1 MCYSSS
7 NYRYCNGGVVGL
19 FTKPVVN
26 GIKRC
31 LVKTW
36 SRIYVLILVFMICAS
51 SCEDERGSIAPG
63 PNSGQRNIIKA
74 VDISSY
80 PEIALSNANYYNALG
95 EVEPLLNIL
104 KEEGIN
110 TIRLRLW
117 VNPSEG
123 HSGFQEVLAFSNEVK
138 AQGFKVWLSIHYS
151 DTWADPGQQSPPM
164 QWQNLSF
171 EALADSVYQYTEK
184 VVRAIRPDY
193 IQLGNEIN
201 SGLLHPHGH
210 IMDNQEGFLQIL
222 EQGSTAVRTT
232 SSGCRIIIHY
242 AGISGAEWFYDIVDS
257 VDYDIIGLS
266 YYPIWHGKN
275 LDSLSVTMQQLSTIY
290 DKDVVIA
297 ETAYPFTLDWND
309 YTNNIVGLQE
319 HLILPEYPASPGGQ
333 SDFVRDVTNR
343 VRTVDGGIGYCYWGG
358 ELIAWKGPQ
367 ATDASPWEN
376 QALFDF
382 SYQALP
388 VLSFLGGGE

>member
-1 MCYSSS
+1 
-7 NYRYCNGGVVGL
+7 
-19 FTKPVVN
+19 VVN

-31 LVKTW
+31 LGRNWLRLYGLV
-36 SRIYVLILVFMICAS
+36 LVFVLCAS

-63 PNSGQRNIIKA
+63 PNTGQRDVVKA

-80 PEIALSNANYYNALG
+80 PEIALSNANYLNALG
-95 EVEPLLNIL
+95 EVEPLLDIL
-104 KEEGIN
+104 KEEEIN

-117 VNPSEG
+117 IDPSNG
-123 HSGFQEVLAFSNEVK
+123 HSGFQEVRTFSNELK
-138 AQGFKVWLSIHYS
+138 AQGFKVWLSLHYS
-151 DTWADPGQQSPPM
+151 DTWADPGQQSPPS

-171 EALADSVYQYTEK
+171 EVLADSVYHYTEK
-184 VVRAIRPDY
+184 VVAEIRPDY

-201 SGLLHPHGH
+201 SGLLHPFGH
-210 IMDNQEGFLQIL
+210 ITDNREGFLQLL
-222 EQGSTAVRTT
+222 EQTSAAVRAT
-232 SSGCRIIIHY
+232 SSDCQIIIHY
-242 AGISGAEWFYDIVDS
+242 AGITGAEWFYDVVDS

-275 LDSLSVTMQQLSTIY
+275 LDSLSNTMEQLATVH
-290 DKDVVIA
+290 DKDLVIA

-319 HLILPEYPASPGGQ
+319 HLILPDYPASPGGQ
-333 SDFVRDVTNR
+333 SDFVRDVADR
-343 VRTVDGGIGYCYWGG
+343 VRAVDGGIGYCYWGG

-382 SYQALP
+382 NYQALP
-388 VLSFLGGGE
+388 ALSSLGGGE

>member
-1 MCYSSS
+1 MVRRDASCFFLGRLLWVWVICGFIACENEVRPVHIPDVGSSA
-7 NYRYCNGGVVGL
+7 L
-19 FTKPVVN
+19 
-26 GIKRC
+26 
-31 LVKTW
+31 
-36 SRIYVLILVFMICAS
+36 
-51 SCEDERGSIAPG
+51 
-63 PNSGQRNIIKA
+63 IKA

-80 PEIALSNANYYNALG
+80 PEIALSNVNYLNAAG

-123 HSGFQEVLAFSNEVK
+123 YSGFQEVFTFSNELK
-138 AQGFKVWLSIHYS
+138 AQGFKIWLSLHYS
-151 DTWADPGQQSPPM
+151 DTWADPGQQSLPS
-164 QWQNLSF
+164 QWQNLPF
-171 EALADSVYQYTEK
+171 EALVDSVYDYTEK
-184 VVRAIRPDY
+184 VVAEIRPDY

-201 SGLLHPHGH
+201 SGLLHPYGH
-210 IMDNQEGFLQIL
+210 ITDNREGFLQL
-222 EQGSTAVRTT
+222 LGQSSAAVRAT
-232 SSGCRIIIHY
+232 SSDCEIIIHY
-242 AGISGAEWFYDIVDS
+242 AGISDAEWFYDIVDS

-275 LDSLSVTMQQLSTIY
+275 LDSLSVTMQQLATMH
-290 DKDVVIA
+290 DKDIVIA

-319 HLILPEYPASPGGQ
+319 HLILPEYPASPAGQ
-333 SDFVRDVTNR
+333 SDFVRDVTDR
-343 VRTVDGGIGYCYWGG
+343 VRAVDGGIGYCYWGG

-382 SYQALP
+382 NYQALP
-388 VLSFLGGGE
+388 ALLALGGG

>member
-1 MCYSSS
+1 MFETVETVNKSLTLSRMVRRDASCFFLGRLLWVWVICGFVACENEVRPVHIPDVGSS
-7 NYRYCNGGVVGL
+7 
-19 FTKPVVN
+19 
-26 GIKRC
+26 
-31 LVKTW
+31 
-36 SRIYVLILVFMICAS
+36 AS
-51 SCEDERGSIAPG
+51 
-63 PNSGQRNIIKA
+63 IKA

-80 PEIALSNANYYNALG
+80 PEITLSNVSYLNAVG

-123 HSGFQEVLAFSNEVK
+123 HSGFQEVLTFSNELK
-138 AQGFKVWLSIHYS
+138 TQGFKIWLSLHYS
-151 DTWADPGQQSPPM
+151 DTWADPGQQSPP
-164 QWQNLSF
+164 QHWQNLPF
-171 EALADSVYQYTEK
+171 EALADSVYDYTEK
-184 VVRAIRPDY
+184 VVAEIRPDY

-201 SGLLHPHGH
+201 SGFLHPYGH
-210 IMDNQEGFLQIL
+210 ITDNQEGFLQLL
-222 EQGSTAVRTT
+222 EQSSAAVRET
-232 SSGCRIIIHY
+232 SSDCEIIIHY
-242 AGISGAEWFYDIVDS
+242 AGISGTEWFYDVVDS

-275 LDSLSVTMQQLSTIY
+275 LDSLSVTMQQLATVHN
-290 DKDVVIA
+290 KDVVIA

-319 HLILPEYPASPGGQ
+319 HLILPEYPASPAGQ
-333 SDFVRDVTNR
+333 SDFVRDVADR
-343 VRTVDGGIGYCYWGG
+343 VRAIDGGIGYCYWGG

-367 ATDASPWEN
+367 ANDASPWEN

-382 SYQALP
+382 NYQALP
-388 VLSFLGGGE
+388 ALSALGGGE